1 MDSFAH
7 YSQKV
12 SVFVGQGFPVGLTFV
27 EVESKHFGHIAKA
40 DHFFNLCSECE
51 VAHLSV
57 WRCFNFTDN
66 DAVTCNVNLDFRI
79 FFPRRSCSTDDS
91 PSKGYSLSVWIISLP
106 GITSSGLTAREQ
118 LRPIRS
124 LTLRSSFK
132 GKIISEIF

>member
-7 YSQKV
+7 YSQKA
-12 SVFVGQGFPVGLTFV
+12 SVFVGQGFLVGLTFV
-27 EVESKHFGHIAKA
+27 EVKSKHLGHITRA

-79 FFPRRSCSTDDS
+79 FFLEDLVAPMIPHPRAILLAYGSS
-91 PSKGYSLSVWIISLP
+91 PFP
-106 GITSSGLTAREQ
+106 GITSSGLTAREK

-124 LTLRSSFK
+124 PTLRSSFK

>member
-7 YSQKV
+7 YSQKA
-12 SVFVGQGFPVGLTFV
+12 SFFVGQGFLVGLTFV
-27 EVESKHFGHIAKA
+27 EVDSTHLGHIARA

-91 PSKGYSLSVWIISLP
+91 PSKGYSLSVWIISLSWNYLQRLYCSRTVEANQKSDSQVF
-106 GITSSGLTAREQ
+106 I
-118 LRPIRS
+118 
-124 LTLRSSFK
+124 
-132 GKIISEIF
+132 